1 VDRDG
6 QAIPGR
12 NVLMEGDG
20 GRTRESRGHGGAPGF
35 SWWVAAAVAV
45 AAATAGVVVA
55 LILVR
60 LVIQVTV
67 GLS

>member
-1 VDRDG
+1 
-6 QAIPGR
+6 
-12 NVLMEGDG
+12 MERDG
-20 GRTRESRGHGGAPGF
+20 GRTCESRGHGGAPGF

-45 AAATAGVVVA
+45 AAATAGVVVT

-60 LVIQVTV
+60 LGIQVTA